1 MSQCLNVSCLAACLR
16 ERVSRAPAQPG
27 YRTLARA
34 ARLGET
40 HPGIRSPV
48 ARPKIRIPAP
58 QRPRGVWFFGLRG
71 GKQFAPRAGQCF
83 WLRARGGAA
92 SGRCCCC
99 RCCCWG
105 CSGAGSSSGRYGSAT
120 APCSLPARAIPCV
133 WRRGAAQRAPF
144 ARAVLPPPALCAAHP
159 HAHDRRAG
167 EEIFWAELRHW
178 TTGGISP
185 PQLCLTVRAECL
197 RGPMSDRL
205 RARAAAP
212 TTTCAHRRRR
222 PLRARHAH

>member
-27 YRTLARA
+27 YRALARA

-58 QRPRGVWFFGLRG
+58 QRPEACGFSACVAASNLPRVPAMFLAASAR
-71 GKQFAPRAGQCF
+71 AALPRADAAAAAAAAAAAGGAAALARARDATARRRPPAPCRRAQYRACGGVARPSELR
-83 WLRARGGAA
+83 LRAR
-92 SGRCCCC
+92 CC
-99 RCCCWG
+99 R
-105 CSGAGSSSGRYGSAT
+105 RLLSAQLIHMLT
-120 APCSLPARAIPCV
+120 T
-133 WRRGAAQRAPF
+133 
-144 ARAVLPPPALCAAHP
+144 
-159 HAHDRRAG
+159 G